1 MKNFIYAIIAIV
13 IIGTAGYF
21 MFRGNAKEST
31 ADNNTATTGTN
42 SENNGKIVD
51 GDIIMPG
58 AIATLYYGDGC
69 SHCANTEKWLLENG
83 YLPKSTPVKQADV
96 DSWIGNVKVKF
107 NLKEIWYNKGNSAE
121 LSTATKELGLSDDS
135 VGVPFLYDSANKK
148 SYVGETDIKSFFESR
163 K

>member
-1 MKNFIYAIIAIV
+1 MKNFVYLLITIV
-13 IIGTAGYF
+13 VIGSAGYF
-21 MFRGNAKEST
+21 IFRGNGKTATSENKSST
-31 ADNNTATTGTN
+31 ADNT
-42 SENNGKIVD
+42 SENSGKTVE

-107 NLKEIWYNKGNSAE
+107 NLKEVWYNKSNSAE
-121 LSTATKELGLSDDS
+121 LSAAAKELGLSDDS